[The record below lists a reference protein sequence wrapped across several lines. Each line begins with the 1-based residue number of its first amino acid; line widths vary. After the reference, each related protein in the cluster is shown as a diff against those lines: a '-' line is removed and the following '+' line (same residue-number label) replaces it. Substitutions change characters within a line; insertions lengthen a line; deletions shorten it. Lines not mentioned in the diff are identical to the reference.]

1 MVYAVYNGMDG
12 WMVMMLMHT
21 YPIQS
26 LHTYVHVYIHIY
38 IYIICIY
45 IYIYLHIYPNSVYKR
60 LRCFAKGNRVNIP
73 EPRHGDSLFGG
84 KCGNANQPEDVAKSP
99 GKSCL
104 FFVRY
109 PVPGIG
115 LTGDRDFGTV
125 KHRGSCG
132 VQCTLGNP

>member
-1 MVYAVYNGMDG
+1 
-12 WMVMMLMHT
+12 MMLPPFDHT
-21 YPIQS
+21 PVYS
-26 LHTYVHVYIHIY
+26 LTFIHPFQHYLPHTLPSDAQNTYEHK
-38 IYIICIY
+38 II
-45 IYIYLHIYPNSVYKR
+45 LFKR
-60 LRCFAKGNRVNIP
+60 LRCLAKGNRVNIP
-73 EPRHGDSLFGG
+73 EPRHGDSHFGG
-84 KCGNANQPEDVAKSP
+84 KCGNANRPGDVAKSP

-104 FFVRY
+104 FFVRC